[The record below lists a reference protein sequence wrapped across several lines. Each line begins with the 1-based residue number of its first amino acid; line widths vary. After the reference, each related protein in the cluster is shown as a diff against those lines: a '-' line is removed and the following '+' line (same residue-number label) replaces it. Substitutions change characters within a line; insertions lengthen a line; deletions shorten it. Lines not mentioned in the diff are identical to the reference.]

1 MKYLTAK
8 LRKSST
14 VISSSLIV
22 MNAKH
27 RVIAAGIKFQVLTRI
42 TTEIRAAIPSIAK
55 SLSDQSHR
63 FVFAFKF
70 CG

>member
-8 LRKSST
+8 LIKSST
-14 VISSSLIV
+14 VTSSSLIV
-22 MNAKH
+22 IKAKQ
-27 RVIAAGIKFQVLTRI
+27 RVIAAGIKLQVFTRI

-55 SLSDQSHR
+55 SRSDQSHR
-63 FVFAFKF
+63 FAFAFRF

>member
-8 LRKSST
+8 LIKSST

-27 RVIAAGIKFQVLTRI
+27 KVIAAGIKLQVFTRI
-42 TTEIRAAIPSIAK
+42 TTDIKAAMPNIAK

-63 FVFAFKF
+63 FAFAFRF

>member
-27 RVIAAGIKFQVLTRI
+27 RVIAAGIKLQVFTRI
-42 TTEIRAAIPSIAK
+42 TTEIRAAMPSIAK

-63 FVFAFKF
+63 FAFAFKF